1 MIRPRFEFGNNP
13 EIRAEE
19 AAPEFGN
26 QLFACTLTTIFA
38 VTAKI
43 AIDAVS
49 GSGPM
54 HVMPISA

>member
-1 MIRPRFEFGNNP
+1 MIRPRFEFGNDP

-19 AAPEFGN
+19 AAPEFGD
-26 QLFACTLTTIFA
+26 QLFARAFAPILA
-38 VTAKI
+38 VTAEI
-43 AIDAVS
+43 AINAVS